1 MKADILLPRQPSRG
15 LGTVLASYGV
25 LALALAAPAQAP
37 SHVFHAQVRE
47 VMVDM
52 VVTNQHGKTVHNLQP
67 SQVEVFDNGVRQKLV
82 SFQLV
87 SRSVSLNY
95 PSGGVGNW
103 NGSSLS
109 PLKLPKINLI
119 ALVFEPLSQYQEL
132 LAERGALHFIKH
144 DLQPG
149 DYVAVFDLYHRMIPL
164 QPFTQNRRRLE
175 EAVELATVA
184 KNRSFKDFENFAEQS
199 AQQSQIASNLAIPT
213 GAQGQPSGGA
223 QADALMAA
231 AVSHLDHDDAVMLRE
246 QRTWAT
252 LPALL
257 QLVRA
262 LGLAHGRKEMVYFTQ
277 DLVVDSNSSF
287 VYHHVMRSANRHH
300 VTIYIADPNGPGGD
314 PDNTYQQL
322 QMAASLSLVHSGAV
336 SQREAHSFDTIQN
349 ARYSNPL
356 AIMRG
361 LADNTGG
368 SVISDTNNLAPGLD
382 RVAQDME
389 YHYEMTFVP
398 SNPNPGNHSI
408 TIQIPGHPNWHIYSR
423 KNYTAHAP
431 GFVRLHVEPQTL
443 EFPENPVAPEVELL
457 ERITSPG
464 AQPLPPAL
472 AATALVKD
480 GSGAVVETVKQHW
493 PTPGTSVRWLTP
505 LQLSP
510 GVYTVET
517 HLQIGKRTSTVVRQ
531 PLVLP
536 ALPPEA
542 PRLSSVVLV
551 RRMQR
556 DTPQRPATGPLQ
568 FRGFTV
574 IPHAGV
580 PSFAHTGKAIGF
592 YLVAYVPTFLNYKD
606 PTFTPHLILH
616 LSRDGRPYKTS
627 AVPIEPPDA
636 HGRIPVLLT
645 LPESTF
651 QPGRYRARFEIW
663 LDGHIAQSR
672 TQFVM
677 Q

>member
-1 MKADILLPRQPSRG
+1 MKADTLSPRLTSSITGWRA
-15 LGTVLASYGV
+15 VLAGCGM
-25 LALALAAPAQAP
+25 LALAAPAQAP
-37 SHVFHAQVRE
+37 RHVFHAQVRE

-52 VVTNQHGKTVHNLQP
+52 VVTNQHGKTVRNLQP

-95 PSGGVGNW
+95 PGGGGGRLSTN
-103 NGSSLS
+103 SLN

-119 ALVFEPLSQYQEL
+119 ALVFEPLSQFQEL
-132 LAERGALHFIKH
+132 LAERGALHFIQH

-184 KNRSFKDFENFAEQS
+184 QNRSFKNFENFAQQS
-199 AQQSQIASNLAIPT
+199 AEQSQIASNLAIPT

-287 VYHHVMRSANRHH
+287 IYQHVMRSANRHH

-314 PDNTYQQL
+314 QDNTYQQL

-349 ARYSNPL
+349 ARYSNSL

-398 SNPNPGNHSI
+398 SNPQPGNHLI
-408 TIQIPGHPNWHIYSR
+408 TIQIPAHPNWRIYSR

-464 AQPLPPAL
+464 TQPLPPAL

-480 GSGAVVETVKQHW
+480 GSGAVVETVKQQW
-493 PTPGTSVRWLTP
+493 STPGASVRWLTP
-505 LQLSP
+505 LQLPP

-517 HLQIGKRTSTVVRQ
+517 RLQIGKRTSTVVRQ

-556 DTPQRPATGPLQ
+556 DTPQRPATGPLE
-568 FRGFTV
+568 FRGFKV

-580 PSFAHTGKAIGF
+580 PRFTNTGKAIGF
-592 YLVAYVPTFLNYKD
+592 YMVAYVPTFLNYKD
-606 PTFTPHLILH
+606 PTFMPHLILH
-616 LSRDGRPYKTS
+616 LRHDGQPYKIS

-636 HGRIPVLLT
+636 QGRIPVLLT

-651 QPGRYRARFEIW
+651 QPGRYRARFELW
-663 LDGHIAQSR
+663 LDGHTAQSR
-672 TQFVM
+672 TEFIM